1 MSLDWRKPFETA
13 NQQSVYVSGMTMID
27 KGDAL
32 VVVGTT
38 RTDAGD
44 FDGIMAKVNVEDG
57 TFETE
62 NSGSRSVAYFSSVT
76 GSDDWIHGVCSDPD
90 DPDSFFIVGATGGN
104 ANALLSL

>member
-13 NQQSVYVSGMTMID
+13 NQQSVYVSGMTTI
-27 KGDAL
+27 GNGGTL